1 MEREL
6 KQLARA
12 ELVEILYAQ
21 QKENEALKA
30 ENAKLR
36 ALLDERELH
45 ISTAGSIAEAALQVN
60 HVYETAQEAA
70 DQYLRS
76 IRRLEKD
83 LKERTAD
90 AEQEK
95 AEILRRTP
103 CRYSGSAYRDD
114 LILLAHNYESHF
126 GRLKSL
132 SPGDAVLFTD
142 ADGNE
147 FAYEVLELEMLR
159 PTAVE
164 DMTAGD
170 WDLTLFTCT
179 LGGQARVTV
188 RCLRTDRS

>member
-76 IRRLEKD
+76 IRRFEKD

-90 AEQEK
+90 AEQEEEADRTVRTHWDEFREK
-95 AEILRRTP
+95 AET
-103 CRYSGSAYRDD
+103 
-114 LILLAHNYESHF
+114 LIRAHEALQRLAGGGLGPQE
-126 GRLKSL
+126 
-132 SPGDAVLFTD
+132 DAK
-142 ADGNE
+142 
-147 FAYEVLELEMLR
+147 
-159 PTAVE
+159 
-164 DMTAGD
+164 
-170 WDLTLFTCT
+170 
-179 LGGQARVTV
+179 
-188 RCLRTDRS
+188 

>member
-6 KQLARA
+6 KQLTRA

-95 AEILRRTP
+95 AEILRSARQQAEALTREAEDRARRTVEEAD
-103 CRYSGSAYRDD
+103 RMVRTHWDEFREKEET
-114 LILLAHNYESHF
+114 LIRAHEALQRPV
-126 GRLKSL
+126 GGGLG
-132 SPGDAVLFTD
+132 PQEDAK
-142 ADGNE
+142 
-147 FAYEVLELEMLR
+147 
-159 PTAVE
+159 
-164 DMTAGD
+164 
-170 WDLTLFTCT
+170 
-179 LGGQARVTV
+179 
-188 RCLRTDRS
+188 

>member
-6 KQLARA
+6 KQLTRA

-30 ENAKLR
+30 ENTKLR

-45 ISTAGSIAEAALQVN
+45 ISTAGSIAEAAMQVN

-70 DQYLRS
+70 DQYLCS

-95 AEILRRTP
+95 AEILRSARQQAEALTREAADRARRTVEEAD
-103 CRYSGSAYRDD
+103 RTARTRWDEFREKAET
-114 LILLAHNYESHF
+114 LIRAHEELQ
-126 GRLKSL
+126 RL
-132 SPGDAVLFTD
+132 V
-142 ADGNE
+142 DGGLGPQ
-147 FAYEVLELEMLR
+147 EV
-159 PTAVE
+159 AK
-164 DMTAGD
+164 
-170 WDLTLFTCT
+170 
-179 LGGQARVTV
+179 
-188 RCLRTDRS
+188 